1 MKTTSQVS
9 NKYKHNKYK
18 YKDYLIGCNKYKI
31 RCLELDGDLLSVY
44 GSPAIKYLERPW
56 NKQRAQVTFYSFA
69 SSSSL
74 SLSSSSCHQYLNE
87 TIALVASLTAINVI
101 KKFTSNFQCDEKMKT
116 VSISCRSL
124 HSAST
129 IFAQSFFQITRQS
142 VAVGGIEQTNL
153 V

>member
-1 MKTTSQVS
+1 M
-9 NKYKHNKYK
+9 YLIGFNKYK
-18 YKDYLIGCNKYKI
+18 YNNIKNLKI

-69 SSSSL
+69 SSLSS
-74 SLSSSSCHQYLNE
+74 SLSSSSCHQYSIE
-87 TIALVASLTAINVI
+87 TIAIVPSLNAINVI

-129 IFAQSFFQITRQS
+129 IFAQSFFQKTRQS

>member
-1 MKTTSQVS
+1 MQIQIQKTM
-9 NKYKHNKYK
+9 YLIGFNKYK
-18 YKDYLIGCNKYKI
+18 YNNIKNLKI

-74 SLSSSSCHQYLNE
+74 SRSSSSSHLYNWNNCNSSIFKRYQCHQ
-87 TIALVASLTAINVI
+87 
-101 KKFTSNFQCDEKMKT
+101 KFTSNFQCDEKMKT

-129 IFAQSFFQITRQS
+129 IFAQSFFQNTRQS